1 VRRRTVYFKCLADAV
16 PCECLLRQEKPGSLG
31 KEARDATLKFEDET
45 QWVQVPRGQS
55 IASRPQASLGRRRV
69 TQPLSVDSEHASRV
83 IEPRKHEVVGPTV
96 LSEPDGSIEGLATG
110 ERPSAYRGRRAGRA
124 CKGFPGTWE
133 ILPFPAE

>member
-1 VRRRTVYFKCLADAV
+1 M
-16 PCECLLRQEKPGSLG
+16 PCKRLLRQEKPGSLG